1 MPKTAKKKMGRPIT
15 TGPTVP
21 IGLRLPPTLVARL
34 EAYADEMAGGLWQG
48 MHVNRTDVIR
58 RLLLLALDA
67 HDGTKGKGFSLPRG

>member
-1 MPKTAKKKMGRPIT
+1 MPKIAKKKMGRPIT

-21 IGLRLPPTLVARL
+21 IGLRLPPALVARL
-34 EAYADEMAGGLWQG
+34 DAYADEMASGLWQG

-67 HDGTKGKGFSLPRG
+67 HDGTKGKNFLRG